1 VIAMFQVG
9 DCVIYA
15 LDRARC
21 IVLDVAN
28 DSCHVMW
35 EDYFVS
41 WEKKEL
47 LTVDEELTKAQKI
60 SVPSKMSHP

>member
-9 DCVIYA
+9 DCVIFA
-15 LDRARC
+15 LDGARG
-21 IVLDVAN
+21 IVLDVTN

-60 SVPSKMSHP
+60 SVPSKVSHP

>member
-1 VIAMFQVG
+1 M
-9 DCVIYA
+9 
-15 LDRARC
+15 
-21 IVLDVAN
+21 VLDVTN

-47 LTVDEELTKAQKI
+47 LTVDEKLTKAQKI
-60 SVPSKMSHP
+60 SVPSKMNHP